1 MSRRERMTTKYF
13 NIKLHERMLPVVIK
27 PATSWS
33 PVGCAFK
40 WAIDAGKKKKKTRG
54 PWWSY
59 IAHLSK
65 QLCKLTVEVSAKF
78 TALRFLYKFYSPTP
92 ERLCFFH
99 ASWLLE
105 LNLER
110 RSPKEQFCQ
119 VILKLV
125 QWFLTKRFLSVLY
138 SYIGKISPTPQR
150 PYFLTNQDS
159 LNKLGRVPPKEHSCK
174 LYWNQF
180 CGFWQEDF

>member
-1 MSRRERMTTKYF
+1 MDGQMDELTRSNMPLKLLSRWGHKTTSF
-13 NIKLHERMLPVVIK
+13 VICKLHSKDYNFRLTFTILLENSADNKLM
-27 PATSWS
+27 
-33 PVGCAFK
+33 
-40 WAIDAGKKKKKTRG
+40 TRG

-119 VILKLV
+119 VLLKLV
-125 QWFLTKRFLSVLY
+125 MWFLTKRFLKCF
-138 SYIGKISPTPQR
+138 I
-150 PYFLTNQDS
+150 
-159 LNKLGRVPPKEHSCK
+159 
-174 LYWNQF
+174 
-180 CGFWQEDF
+180 